1 MCCKNK
7 QFCTKISILSKIL
20 KLSFVKVTICKQII
34 RISVFDEPSLIL
46 YPYIPILR
54 RNKDTIFST
63 SCCLCPKCH
72 GAP

>member
-54 RNKDTIFST
+54 RNKDTISSIF
-63 SCCLCPKCH
+63 LGRYPKYPC
-72 GAP
+72 AP